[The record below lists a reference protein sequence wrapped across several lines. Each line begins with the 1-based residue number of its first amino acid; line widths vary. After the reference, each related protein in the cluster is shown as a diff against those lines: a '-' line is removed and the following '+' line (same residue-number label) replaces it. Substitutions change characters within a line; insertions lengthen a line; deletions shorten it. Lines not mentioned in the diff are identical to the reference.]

1 MRLHAV
7 RRSDIERL
15 ASWLPDVAE
24 LAGCPRWAVTDA
36 LVEVA
41 SSSQVLINE
50 DASAFIAFQTAAPEP
65 DSAQVDFLAVAP
77 EQRRLGIGGRMA
89 LGVERRLKKKAK
101 RLYALVPASI
111 GLALYFWLRL
121 GYRPLPRNDS
131 PSVSSGD
138 TSVWMV
144 RSIR

>member
-24 LAGCPRWAVTDA
+24 LAGCSRWTVEDA
-36 LVEVA
+36 LVDIA
-41 SSSQVLINE
+41 GSSQVLTNE
-50 DASAFIAFQTAAPEP
+50 DASAFIAFKTAAPQP
-65 DSAQVDFLAVAP
+65 HSAQVDFLAVAP

-89 LGVERRLKKKAK
+89 LGVERRLKRKAE
-101 RLYALVPASI
+101 RLYTLVPASI

-121 GYRPLPRNDS
+121 GYRPLTRKESPPMTNNDA
-131 PSVSSGD
+131 
-138 TSVWMV
+138 SVWMV